1 VRLYKALLAI
11 AWPRREMF
19 YVPDDIF
26 RGGYFRPASEVA
38 ALRPPALPWEIPPAN
53 HGNGAFGLPDA
64 CLDDD
69 PDAWLDEID
78 LD

>member
-1 VRLYKALLAI
+1 VRLYEALLAI
-11 AWPRREMF
+11 AWPRR
-19 YVPDDIF
+19 
-26 RGGYFRPASEVA
+26 
-38 ALRPPALPWEIPPAN
+38 LPWEIPPAN

-69 PDAWLDEID
+69 PDAWLDEMD